1 MKSHKRY
8 LICFFIIILL
18 IVTFLAIPLSQPVM
32 CKRDTVIVIDAG
44 HGGFDGGAEGR
55 LTGVKEDGLNLS
67 VSKKLQTLFENQGC
81 TVVKTREDEN
91 ALGNT
96 KDGDMQKRKQIIENA
111 DADIVISIHM
121 NKFVDTSCHGPV
133 VFYHEDSDEGEK
145 LAKLMQTQLIETL
158 KPERPR
164 EHKPETYFILRSGD
178 CPCVLVEC
186 GFLSN
191 ERDEQLLQTD
201 EYQALCASA
210 IFKGAM
216 LYLAQRHMCNTAS
229 FYRPLVLRDIS
240 NNNIQT
246 NM

>member
-1 MKSHKRY
+1 MKRNKRY
-8 LICFFIIILL
+8 LIYIFIVFVL
-18 IVTFLAIPLSQPVM
+18 IVTLLLIPLSQPVM
-32 CKRDTVIVIDAG
+32 NQKDTVIVIDAG

-67 VSKKLQTLFENQGC
+67 VAKKLQAMFENQGYA
-81 TVVKTREDEN
+81 VIMTREDQD

-96 KDGDMQKRKQIIENA
+96 KDGDMQKRKQIIESAN
-111 DADIVISIHM
+111 ADIVISIHM

-133 VFYHEDSDEGEK
+133 VFYHEDSAEGEK
-145 LAKLMQTQLIETL
+145 LAKIMQEKLVEML

-164 EHKPETYFILRSGD
+164 VEKPERYFILRSGD
-178 CPCVLVEC
+178 SPCVLVEC

-191 ERDEQLLQTD
+191 ERDEQLLQTE

-216 LYLAQRHMCNTAS
+216 LYLTQRYTA
-229 FYRPLVLRDIS
+229 
-240 NNNIQT
+240 NEA
-246 NM
+246 